1 MNFLELTKRAR
12 YEELRE
18 QVRDVLGASWTW
30 EHLLALL
37 GALGVRDPDG
47 FLAAGWWL
55 PAEARIH
62 QEQVDVYA
70 AEAER
75 AMAEGVIPEPG
86 RGYSWEH
93 VRALLERCRI
103 EPARVVDG
111 LLWVYAN
118 TLAEEIF
125 LDTLRRMAPDGP
137 EQA

>member
-1 MNFLELTKRAR
+1 MSFLELTKQAR

-18 QVRDVLGASWTW
+18 QVREALSAPWTW
-30 EHLLALL
+30 ERLLALL
-37 GALGVRDPDG
+37 DALGVRDADG

-86 RGYSWEH
+86 RGYSWGD

-118 TLAEEIF
+118 TLGEAIF
-125 LDTLRRMAPDGP
+125 LDTLRRMAPDGS
-137 EQA
+137 EQV